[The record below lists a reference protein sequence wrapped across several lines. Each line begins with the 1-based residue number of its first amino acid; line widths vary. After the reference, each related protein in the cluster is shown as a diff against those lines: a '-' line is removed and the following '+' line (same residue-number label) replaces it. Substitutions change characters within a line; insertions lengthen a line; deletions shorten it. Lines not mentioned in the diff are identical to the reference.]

1 MAVPDGG
8 RARLTLK
15 AMLPDVQRL
24 RDELKELVHSWQ
36 YAYAMGHGCTVG
48 DHPDFQATRQRVADL
63 RARIA
68 ELTE

>member
-1 MAVPDGG
+1 MVGVRRAV
-8 RARLTLK
+8 LTFE
-15 AMLPDVQRL
+15 AMLPDVQPL
-24 RDELKELVHSWQ
+24 KDELKELVHSWE

-48 DHPDFQATRQRVADL
+48 DHPAFQATRQRAADL